1 MPLVLLSPASGGFKG
16 REMRLVAHFPRISRF
31 FYCRNRLS
39 AYGIRFTSRCP
50 TILHPNLRPNSPGHL
65 CEGRKT
71 GVRGM
76 AKGESPIHCLLF
88 SVGQGFF
95 AGIAPRRMVYGLRV
109 DLRQSFIQI
118 CARTVRGIFG
128 EGRKTIQF
136 AGKGQKNGE
145 NRAKFCKKG
154 GKRIDKAK
162 ESC

>member
-1 MPLVLLSPASGGFKG
+1 MPLAPLSPASGGFKG

-31 FYCRNRLS
+31 SIAGIAPRRMV
-39 AYGIRFTSRCP
+39 YG
-50 TILHPNLRPNSPGHL
+50 LRVDFRQSFIQICARTVRGIFGK
-65 CEGRKT
+65 GRKT
-71 GVRGM
+71 GIRGM
-76 AKGESPIHCLLF
+76 ANGESSIHCLLF

-95 AGIAPRRMVYGLRV
+95 AGIGSQRMVYASRADV
-109 DLRQSFIQI
+109 RQSFIQT
-118 CARTVRGIFG
+118 CDRTVRGIFG

-154 GKRIDKAK
+154 GKRIDKVK